1 MPCFPLMDTYQ
12 AIYLWDNLSYFD
24 DIREVHSKDYIPLTS
39 GMIPIHLDIVCMP
52 AAACL
57 CYTIHLD
64 KHAKNNSEKGVE
76 EQKEKK

>member
-1 MPCFPLMDTYQ
+1 
-12 AIYLWDNLSYFD
+12 
-24 DIREVHSKDYIPLTS
+24 
-39 GMIPIHLDIVCMP
+39 MP

-76 EQKEKK
+76 EKKEKKIRTKE